1 MDTSTDPSP
10 GLFSAVRGLLNTALA
25 GVENRI
31 ELFLVELREE
41 RFRVCEVLL
50 LGCAGAILG
59 FMALVTLTVTLVVI
73 FWDSARVEVLVFLS
87 ASYSLATIGVFWK
100 LMGVLKW
107 VQALLALWNQFKF
120 PSTNATTETPPTAP
134 GAQV

>member
-87 ASYSLATIGVFWK
+87 ASYSLATIGVFWR
-100 LMGVLKW
+100 LKVRLRNW
-107 VQALLALWNQFKF
+107 SSF
-120 PSTNATTETPPTAP
+120 SATLDELKKDRACLEEKS
-134 GAQV
+134 